1 MGKIIQ
7 IEVPDWVDEDILI
20 ELRSAINE
28 KLKNILLYRRFEDLI
43 EKIGLSEEDLKAF
56 EETRKSVWTEI
67 KEVYKREGLIND

>member
-20 ELRSAINE
+20 ELRKAINE
-28 KLKNILLYRRFEDLI
+28 KLKNILLYKRFEDLI

-56 EETRKSVWTEI
+56 EETRKRVWAEI
-67 KEVYKREGLIND
+67 KEIYKREGLIND